1 MKVHKRLIYGYL
13 KFLAKAGLWVYF
25 KKRTVVGNRDHLK
38 EKRPTILVSN
48 HPNTLLDP
56 INVAVKSKM
65 QVHFLANAGLFLT
78 RIGNWFFNTLYCIPI
93 ARKEDKPNRF
103 VDNNISFD
111 RCDQFLESG
120 GCLFI
125 APEGTSWMDRMMR
138 PFKTGTARIAFS
150 VAEKVDFDLDLVIQP
165 VGVGYSAP
173 DRFRSKVFMQI
184 GEPIKVR
191 EFREDYEKN
200 PYETVNKLT
209 DQIEE
214 QIRAMIID
222 TESEEEDLMIKRL
235 EEMLQNRAPADDY
248 GHFKRVKALIEHLRV
263 AKANQPEEFAQL
275 EKALATYFADLENTK
290 TADVGVASEGYQKWW
305 KLIPGFPVF
314 LFGVI
319 NNAIPSFLI
328 WWGIKKMNLYIGYNS
343 GARIL
348 LGLIVVP
355 FFYSLQTYLVYSFL
369 GWYIAIAYLISLL
382 PLGMFAADFW
392 KEVQRFWKIRK
403 YNSMAQSIQ
412 ENLQQGSKKIMEQ
425 VQQFQSITVIND

>member
-1 MKVHKRLIYGYL
+1 
-13 KFLAKAGLWVYF
+13 
-25 KKRTVVGNRDHLK
+25 
-38 EKRPTILVSN
+38 
-48 HPNTLLDP
+48 
-56 INVAVKSKM
+56 
-65 QVHFLANAGLFLT
+65 
-78 RIGNWFFNTLYCIPI
+78 
-93 ARKEDKPNRF
+93 
-103 VDNNISFD
+103 
-111 RCDQFLESG
+111 
-120 GCLFI
+120 
-125 APEGTSWMDRMMR
+125 
-138 PFKTGTARIAFS
+138 
-150 VAEKVDFDLDLVIQP
+150 
-165 VGVGYSAP
+165 
-173 DRFRSKVFMQI
+173 
-184 GEPIKVR
+184 
-191 EFREDYEKN
+191 
-200 PYETVNKLT
+200 
-209 DQIEE
+209 
-214 QIRAMIID
+214 MIID